1 MFKNSNPVLYG
12 ANGSTAYKYA
22 RSNDLEFKAK
32 GSGDLSD
39 ELEALIQEEDEKG
52 TSSGTWKNG
61 TWEYNYDKTVLY
73 INGTGELVAY
83 HVHMAL
89 QYHGL
94 PVLVAR
100 SSRLADYHVACLVYI
115 GLKSVA
121 LAKLLEIVNHLFLTL

>member
-1 MFKNSNPVLYG
+1 MLYVVSIEDGQLYG
-12 ANGSTAYKYA
+12 AANAIVGT
-22 RSNDLEFKAK
+22 K
-32 GSGDLSD
+32 GSALCRQPFAVNVCLYGVLVEV
-39 ELEALIQEEDEKG
+39 ELNVNK
-52 TSSGTWKNG
+52 
-61 TWEYNYDKTVLY
+61 
-73 INGTGELVAY
+73 LVAY